1 MTSLCSDSHKHRIRN
16 STWKPSPDISIPLY
30 DNQNQRI
37 KISHKRF
44 TMSEQNA
51 DQTGSVGA
59 AAATVVEQQRQQLQ
73 PSASSHRPS
82 RILFGSCSSQ
92 SYSEQ
97 PLWSAIL
104 ARNATAWV
112 WGGDAIYAGMWCVAQ
127 RERNIKHF
135 YSHCSYFFL

>member
-1 MTSLCSDSHKHRIRN
+1 
-16 STWKPSPDISIPLY
+16 
-30 DNQNQRI
+30 
-37 KISHKRF
+37 
-44 TMSEQNA
+44 MSEQNA

-127 RERNIKHF
+127 RERKSNISILTVRIF
-135 YSHCSYFFL
+135 SYNSMMVNGMACHADR